1 MAVPSWNL
9 GGRAEGLESPAALL
23 GDLRCRL
30 GLAWE
35 LLLNLSSCPGGEE
48 GGATKAWRSL
58 LLAPPPEPHP
68 RQGVG
73 PAGIWGLGCACPSK
87 QCSILLH
94 SSPTSLPALSKKG
107 ECRHTPPGGGGP
119 RSVIPPLALTSR
131 RAFRPL
137 SPTPSD
143 APSAPAGRVGGGE
156 TRKEQT
162 SPPGA
167 IRSG

>member
-1 MAVPSWNL
+1 MPSWNL

-119 RSVIPPLALTSR
+119 RSVIPPL
-131 RAFRPL
+131 RP
-137 SPTPSD
+137 
-143 APSAPAGRVGGGE
+143 
-156 TRKEQT
+156 

-167 IRSG
+167 HSDLCLPLLQMLPLLQPGGWAAGRLGRNKPLLLGQ